1 MKNISNP
8 TIYNVMIIF
17 LKDELKQ
24 KPIAIGLLRR
34 LIKGE
39 HDSNSGCDVFYT

>member
-1 MKNISNP
+1 MISFVVIAPHKMKDNLWKMKNISNP

-24 KPIAIGLLRR
+24 
-34 LIKGE
+34 
-39 HDSNSGCDVFYT
+39 